1 MFMEAFI
8 VMLVAGGCGAGA
20 PRPATAPGTCAPD
33 AAAPALKAPLKIP
46 FENLG
51 GHIVIPV
58 TVNGSNPLRMVLD
71 TGMSGPVVILTSR
84 GVGKNLGFEN
94 GTPIQLAG
102 AGGGPPVAARS
113 YGDAR
118 IGVGGVEH
126 TGQNL
131 IVLDDDGPPSACTQD
146 GIIGK
151 SIFDRYAVDIDYD
164 RSMITLYDP
173 ASAAQSARE
182 VLPLTFQSGIPVVDA
197 TVVLEDGR
205 TVPVRVVVDF
215 GAGHA
220 LSLDVGGAKN
230 IVAPHKTVGEVVGT
244 GIMGDVEGRI
254 GRIRALRL
262 GSFEFHDVVTSFT
275 SPTTGTTCGADG
287 VKADGNLGTGILSR
301 FDVAVDYH
309 NARLLLSPNGAFKA
323 PFEYNMAGLAL
334 APGRNGTLL
343 VRNVVPGSPAADAG
357 IVAGDHIRDVDGR
370 DTKNLTD
377 AEVRGLFLRAGAS
390 VSVRIER
397 DTGLLERTLKLRR
410 LI

>member
-8 VMLVAGGCGAGA
+8 VMLVSGGCGANA
-20 PRPATAPGTCAPD
+20 PKAVSAPGTCAPD
-33 AAAPALKAPLKIP
+33 PSASASKTPLQIP
-46 FENLG
+46 FENVG

-58 TVNGSNPLRMVLD
+58 TVNGSRPLRMVLD

-84 GVGKNLGFEN
+84 EIGKDLGFED

-113 YGDAR
+113 YPYAR

-126 TGQNL
+126 SGQNL
-131 IVLDDDGPPSACTQD
+131 IVLDDEGPPSACTQD

-151 SIFDRYAVDIDYD
+151 SIFDRYAVDIDYG
-164 RSMITLYDP
+164 RTMITLYDP
-173 ASAAQSARE
+173 ASAARSARE

-205 TVPVRVVVDF
+205 TVPVRLVVDF

-220 LSLDVGGAKN
+220 LSLDVGGAKK
-230 IVAPHKTVGEVVGT
+230 IVAPRRTVGEVVGT
-244 GIMGDVEGRI
+244 GILGDVEGQI

-262 GSFEFHDVVTSFT
+262 GSFEFQDVVTSFT

-301 FDVAVDYH
+301 FDVAVDYR
-309 NARLLLSPNGAFKA
+309 NARLLLSPNDAFKA

-334 APGRNGTLL
+334 APGRDGTLL
-343 VRNVVPGSPAADAG
+343 VRTVVPGSPAAMAG
-357 IVAGDHIRDVDGR
+357 IVAGDHIRDLDGR
-370 DTKNLTD
+370 DTKDLTD
-377 AEVRGLFLRAGAS
+377 AEVRDLFLRAGAS

-397 DTGLLERTLKLRR
+397 DTGLLDRTLKLRR